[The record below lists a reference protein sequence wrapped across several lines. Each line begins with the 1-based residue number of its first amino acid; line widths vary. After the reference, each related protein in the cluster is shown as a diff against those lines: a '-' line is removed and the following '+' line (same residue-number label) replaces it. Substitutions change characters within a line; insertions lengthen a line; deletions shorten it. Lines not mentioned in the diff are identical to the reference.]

1 MAVCAR
7 RSTRQWPVSNLF
19 RRCERITAPARK
31 LHKNPE
37 LLQMALQANAHR
49 RQIVRPANRG
59 DHRMPVPTRL
69 ANDGWWLCERPATA
83 LVCNSLL
90 QTGSAIMADFT
101 APASNA
107 GAVQEGIFP
116 VKAAIVLALAA
127 LADWLFYGHGIGISA
142 AIFAVAVA
150 CGSLLANLATLNRKQ
165 VLLAGLL
172 LVAVVPT
179 IEEFNVASL
188 IFMVLALGVGLVL
201 TTNRDRHGLG
211 ERAAAL
217 CDLYLVSPFRF
228 FRDAVAAFD
237 LPVLKTGFVVWF
249 IPIVLS
255 GIFVF
260 LLASANPLLEKWIR
274 LLNPGNTGS
283 YVSLGRVLFWTVAL
297 SIVWPFIH
305 VRWNSKREMPAGL
318 AEAAALAQG
327 IPSGQYDF
335 FGVATILR
343 SLILF
348 NLLFAV
354 QTVLDV
360 TYLWGNATLPA
371 DISYASY
378 AHRGA
383 YPLIVTALLAAV
395 FVLAAMRPGGP
406 AEHSRVIRPLVY
418 LWVAQNVLLVMSS
431 ILRLDL
437 YVQIYLLTWWRV
449 AAFIWMVLV
458 AFGLVLIVARIVLNR
473 SNAWLI
479 RANLI
484 TPTATLYI
492 CSLVNFAAVIADYNV
507 SHSREATG
515 KGVSIDM
522 NYLLSLGPQAL
533 PAIDR
538 AIALR
543 GFDPTLV
550 SRRGC
555 LVEQQVKATASWRS
569 WGFRSWR
576 LQRALEAESK
586 SATTGWFEPQ
596 TSCAGR
602 EL

>member
-1 MAVCAR
+1 MV
-7 RSTRQWPVSNLF
+7 
-19 RRCERITAPARK
+19 
-31 LHKNPE
+31 
-37 LLQMALQANAHR
+37 
-49 RQIVRPANRG
+49 
-59 DHRMPVPTRL
+59 
-69 ANDGWWLCERPATA
+69 
-83 LVCNSLL
+83 
-90 QTGSAIMADFT
+90 DFT
-101 APASNA
+101 APASNLGSA
-107 GAVQEGIFP
+107 QEGTFAA
-116 VKAAIVLALAA
+116 KAAIVLALAA

-165 VLLAGLL
+165 TLKAGTLL
-172 LVAVVPT
+172 LIALVPA

-188 IFMVLALGVGLVL
+188 TFMVLALGLGLLL
-201 TTNRDRHGLG
+201 TTNRDRHSLA

-217 CDLYLVSPFRF
+217 CDLYLVGPFRF
-228 FRDAVAAFD
+228 LRDAIGAFN
-237 LPVLKTGFVVWF
+237 LPSLKTGFAVWL
-249 IPIVLS
+249 IPIALG

-260 LLASANPLLEKWIR
+260 LLVSANPLLEKWIS
-274 LLNPGNTGS
+274 LLNPGNTAS
-283 YVSLGRVLFWTVAL
+283 YVSLGRVLFWIVAL

-305 VRWNSKREMPAGL
+305 VRWSATRQMPAGL

-327 IPSGQYDF
+327 MPSRQNDF

-360 TYLWGNATLPA
+360 AYLWGNATLPS

-383 YPLIVTALLAAV
+383 YPLIVTALLAAG

-406 AEHSRVIRPLVY
+406 AEQSKVIRPLVY

-437 YVQIYLLTWWRV
+437 YVQIYLLTWWRI

-458 AFGLVLIVARIVLNR
+458 AVGLVLIVARIALNR
-473 SNAWLI
+473 SNDWLI

-484 TPTATLYI
+484 ALTATLYV
-492 CSLVNFAAVIADYNV
+492 CSLVNFAAIIADYNV
-507 SHSREATG
+507 SHSREAGG
-515 KGVSIDM
+515 KGVWIDM
-522 NYLLSLGPQAL
+522 NYLVSLGPQAL

-543 GFDPTLV
+543 GFDPALV
-550 SRRGC
+550 SRRSC
-555 LVEQQVKATASWRS
+555 LVEQQKKETASWRS
-569 WGFRSWR
+569 WGFRHWR
-576 LQRALEAESK
+576 LQRVLETQPK
-586 SATTGWFEPQ
+586 SST
-596 TSCAGR
+596 AG
-602 EL
+602 